1 MGVKQWLTNQIAGM
15 GFVKADDR
23 GGVSFSTVL
32 QGEAPLA
39 LPLDVPVLDNEAQQR
54 TERLAVTSPWAF
66 SDAQLITREFSRAD
80 FYVEGQGSDGKW
92 ARIDGHEYETL
103 QSRPNPDSR
112 FMDRSFVLQYTA
124 WWLLVRGEAYWWQV
138 EDNAGGLARLMPV
151 PASRM
156 KPIPDPKTYIAG
168 FLYTPRHGQKP
179 TPIPVEKTCFFRTP
193 NIFDYHRG
201 LSPLSAVKLELETDH
216 AAAKWNRE
224 TFIKEAALR
233 LLLGLPKEMG
243 KRDYETRKTELEE
256 LLGEKG
262 LRYLISRTG
271 DLTATVLDSTQKD
284 LEYMEGRIQNRE
296 AIDRGFGVP
305 AGFWA
310 KEASRANT
318 EAARATLI
326 EYTVY
331 PLHVAVSEAITS
343 QIIIPRYGEGLRG
356 RFEDIRPR
364 DRELLVKE
372 RGQYWDA
379 GTFNEARKDLGND
392 EYEGPLSEIIGDLP
406 YPLATNPQFIMA
418 MAGLT
423 PPPAV
428 TLMKATAD
436 RAVREDLR
444 RWQSVALRRLGEG
457 EEPGGYDFVSE
468 YIPAIV
474 AANIKALLADA
485 KTDGEVRA
493 AFTAIDIAEEV
504 KAAFAAQ
511 FQETGIDHRRINWE
525 AYP

>member
-1 MGVKQWLTNQIAGM
+1 MGIRQWFDKQIAEM
-15 GFVKADDR
+15 GYVKADDR

-32 QGEAPLA
+32 EGEAPRFGPPGVA
-39 LPLDVPVLDNEAQQR
+39 LLDDEAQRR

-80 FYVEGQGSDGKW
+80 FYVEEQAGDSKW
-92 ARIDGHEYETL
+92 AQLDGHEFETL
-103 QSRPNPDSR
+103 FSRPNPDSR

-156 KPIPDPKTYIAG
+156 RPIPDPTKYIAG
-168 FLYTPRHGQKP
+168 FRYTPRHGQEP
-179 TPIPVEKTCFFRTP
+179 TPIPVELTCFFRTP

-201 LSPLSAVKLELETDH
+201 LSALSAAKLELETDH

-243 KRDYETRKTELEE
+243 KRDFEMRKTELEE
-256 LLGEKG
+256 ILGKKG

-296 AIDRGFGVP
+296 AIDRTFGVP

-331 PLHVAVSEAITS
+331 PMHVSAAEAITS
-343 QIIIPRYGEGLRG
+343 QVIIPRYGDGLRG

-364 DRELLVKE
+364 DRKLLVEE
-372 RGQYWDA
+372 RKQYWLVSTVD
-379 GTFNEARKDLGND
+379 EARTDLGKPELD
-392 EYEGPLSEIIGDLP
+392 DVELGGTLV
-406 YPLATNPQFIMA
+406 PLATRVQQQA
-418 MAGLT
+418 
-423 PPPAV
+423 PAQGQPFMSALPV
-428 TLMKATAD
+428 NYELLAKERQLLKATGERMA
-436 RAVREDLR
+436 REDLR
-444 RWQSVALRRLGEG
+444 RWQSVALRRLGKG
-457 EEPGGYDFVSE
+457 EDPGGYDFVSKH
-468 YIPAIV
+468 IPTDV
-474 AANIKALLADA
+474 AMNVKALLAGVS
-485 KTDGEVRA
+485 TDK
-493 AFTAIDIAEEV
+493 EV
-504 KAAFAAQ
+504 KAIFAVT
-511 FQETGIDHRRINWE
+511 FQEFDSHEWLDWA